1 MTGMDLDRKPDGRLH
16 FSLGPVEK
24 TIVGAIGAGIAVLTY
39 WLIGSMQTVLTQ
51 QAVTNSQLSNLSGQL
66 LDLPA
71 IRAQNAELKV
81 RVDGLESDV
90 RELRAVKGL
99 R

>member
-1 MTGMDLDRKPDGRLH
+1 MDIDRKPDGRLH

-24 TIVGAIGAGIAVLTY
+24 TIVGAIATGIGILIY
-39 WLIGSMQTVLTQ
+39 WLISSMQTVLTQ

-81 RVDGLESDV
+81 RVDGLEDDV
-90 RELRAVKGL
+90 RELRAVRGL
-99 R
+99 K